1 MSAQIFMPK
10 LSFSM
15 EEGTLVEWLVAD
27 GAAVTEGAPIYTL
40 EADKSAQEVEAP
52 ASGRLRIIAQPAT
65 VYPVGTLLGEI
76 E

>member
-1 MSAQIFMPK
+1 MV
-10 LSFSM
+10 
-15 EEGTLVEWLVAD
+15 EGTPVNWLVAD
-27 GAAVTEGAPIYTL
+27 GAAVTEGAPIIYTL